1 MGILI
6 LLMIIVHTGRNNL
19 SIGLIIYALYKIVKD
34 KLEGVTIMLLVN
46 ADRMSEE
53 TPNID
58 AVEVVRCKD
67 CKFYHTEECAM
78 DDWHFAETKENDFCS
93 FGQKKEKARDNG

>member
-34 KLEGVTIMLLVN
+34 KLEGVTMKRIKRFIACSTMVLLLCGCV
-46 ADRMSEE
+46 
-53 TPNID
+53 
-58 AVEVVRCKD
+58 K
-67 CKFYHTEECAM
+67 
-78 DDWHFAETKENDFCS
+78 
-93 FGQKKEKARDNG
+93 G